1 MYRLTAH
8 SGCSGGPCPLI
19 AEDTARRKVAIQT
32 YDLAPDAD
40 RSALDA
46 TPSGEH
52 LGEMDVATFE
62 YMLAQH
68 LTDDALERIM
78 TMREEPR

>member
-1 MYRLTAH
+1 MYRMTAH

-19 AEDTARRKVAIQT
+19 AEDTARGKVAIQT

-40 RSALDA
+40 RSALGA
-46 TPSGEH
+46 TPNGEH

-68 LTDDALERIM
+68 LSDAALKRIM
-78 TMREEPR
+78 SLREEPR